1 MPVGADGPSLSRPD
15 RLTGSLAGFGS
26 TCHTSSG
33 RCLRVA
39 VLCMKECSPHGIF
52 PECDA
57 KVGNGYEI
65 SNSGWVY
72 ISGYVV
78 CRCRKRRFFIECLF
92 PCHNGVG
99 TVWG

>member
-1 MPVGADGPSLSRPD
+1 MPVGADGPSLFRPD

-57 KVGNGYEI
+57 KAGNGYEI

-72 ISGYVV
+72 ILGYAVY
-78 CRCRKRRFFIECLF
+78 CCLKRRFFMYCLF
-92 PCHNGVG
+92 PCHNGVWA
-99 TVWG
+99 V

>member
-26 TCHTSSG
+26 TCHTRFG

-72 ISGYVV
+72 IGV
-78 CRCRKRRFFIECLF
+78 CCMSLSEEAFF
-92 PCHNGVG
+92 HGVS
-99 TVWG
+99 VSVS